1 MKSFS
6 AVVFMLSIS
15 LVACGQQSAQ
25 IKNEQKDT
33 MATFEISKT
42 DADWKAQL
50 NDEQYRVL
58 RLKGTEKPFSGKYY
72 YENAEGIY
80 CCAGCNNPL
89 FKSDTKFDAGCGWP
103 SFYEPITKD
112 AVKENKDVSF
122 GMVRTE
128 VVCSKCGGHLGH
140 VFDDAPDQ
148 PTGLRYCINSVS
160 IDLDSLPKGNQ
171 ERKDQ

>member
-1 MKSFS
+1 MRSIPFIILL
-6 AVVFMLSIS
+6 LSIG
-15 LVACGQQSAQ
+15 LNACGQQTTTT
-25 IKNEQKDT
+25 KEEKKDT
-33 MATFEISKT
+33 MGKFEIEKSE
-42 DADWKAQL
+42 ADWKAQL
-50 NDEQYRVL
+50 DNDQYQVL

-72 YENAEGIY
+72 YENEEGIY

-112 AVKENKDVSF
+112 AVKENRDVTH

-128 VVCSKCGGHLGH
+128 VVCGKCGGHLGH
-140 VFDDAPDQ
+140 VFNDAPDQ

-160 IDLDSLPKGNQ
+160 IDLD
-171 ERKDQ
+171 KDEKK